1 MTRIT
6 RPQQKNAF
14 SVLMDIFE
22 MSNFRD
28 PAEDEVDS
36 LLQVIGTH
44 GSMIENA
51 VIYEDDEMQYVH
63 TRNMLTDLK
72 NLF

>member
-6 RPQQKNAF
+6 RGEQKNAV

-22 MSNFRD
+22 MSNMRE
-28 PAEDEVDS
+28 PADNEVDS

-44 GSMIENA
+44 GSMIDDV

-63 TRNMLTDLK
+63 TRNMLTELK